1 MIGTVKDG
9 AFLVVA
15 ENEGGS
21 TLEHFLFKLNN
32 VGAGTVVWGTARA
45 SEKITKS
52 SVMTAQCWPPP

>member
-1 MIGTVKDG
+1 MIGTVKNG

-21 TLEHFLFKLNN
+21 TLEHFLFRLNDA
-32 VGAGTVVWGTARA
+32 GAGTVVWGTARA